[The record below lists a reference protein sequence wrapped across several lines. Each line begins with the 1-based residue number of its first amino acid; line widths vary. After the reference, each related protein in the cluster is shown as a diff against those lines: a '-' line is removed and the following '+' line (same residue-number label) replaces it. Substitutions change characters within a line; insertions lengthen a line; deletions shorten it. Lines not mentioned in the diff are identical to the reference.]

1 MTLPTS
7 NAAGLHVRYEKAGL
21 VLDALPIPWNADAV
35 IVEVNV
41 SLPKAGPRDKQDFTL
56 KLSTDAPP
64 AVAEVIL
71 QPKKKAPARVFFR
84 IPVPAQTCSAEVFWR
99 DHPLGKAEVPVVA
112 QADFLHGLA
121 LRMEGFH
128 IGIKGG
134 HTAPCQVFVSGQCQT
149 LSASAVIE
157 SAGPLAP
164 IADLDLHLEV
174 GRDQQPPISIPIA
187 FTSGQLRGRQ
197 TLLTAFLPKL
207 RQLGEYTVSWRIGTF
222 TLHTQRLKVI
232 SKKTFLRSLRIT
244 TTRFLVAKESGAVN
258 VVRWLPHH
266 EGQPVL
272 AGINR
277 VAPCFYVCSGET
289 GVAGLAGL
297 TLRAVFADDT
307 DKTLGSGE
315 MLVTDGPMPFLPVT
329 LAADE
334 LGRIKHF
341 TLETSVTR
349 LGNLPLVPTPRA
361 DFTAEGGFAPLDD
374 FLWSAAAEEQLNDRL
389 GKLLDGG

>member
-1 MTLPTS
+1 MTLPNP

-35 IVEVNV
+35 IVEANV
-41 SLPKAGPRDKQDFTL
+41 SLPASAPRDKQHFTL
-56 KLSTDAPP
+56 KLSSDAPP

-84 IPVPAQTCSAEVFWR
+84 IAVPPRTCSAEVFWR
-99 DHPLGKAEVPVVA
+99 EHPLGTADIPVVA
-112 QADFLHGLA
+112 QADFLQGLA
-121 LRMEGFH
+121 LRMAGLH
-128 IGIKGG
+128 VGMKGG
-134 HTAPCQVFVSGQCQT
+134 QTAPCQAVVSGQCQT
-149 LSASAVIE
+149 LSASAVLE
-157 SAGPLAP
+157 SAGPFAP

-174 GRDQQPPISIPIA
+174 RRDPQPPISVPIA
-187 FTSGQLRGRQ
+187 FTSRQLRSRQ

-207 RQLGEYTVSWRIGTF
+207 RQLGDYTVSWRIGMLG
-222 TLHTQRLKVI
+222 LHTQRLNVI
-232 SKKTFLRSLRIT
+232 SKKPFLRSLRIT
-244 TTRFLVAKESGAVN
+244 TTRFLVTKQTGEVD

-272 AGINR
+272 AGITR
-277 VAPCFYVCSGET
+277 VTPCFYVCSGHA

-297 TLRAVFADDT
+297 TLRAVFADDS

-329 LAADE
+329 LGVDE
-334 LGRIKHF
+334 LARIKHF
-341 TLETSVTR
+341 TLETSVAR
-349 LGNLPLVPTPRA
+349 LGNLPLTPTPRA